1 MLRIGKARETEG
13 RLEVARAGR
22 GSEEKRDCLMS
33 TRFPFGATEMFWDL
47 TEWMFVQ
54 HCECLEALYLL
65 RGRTARMCLPHALP
79 RAEEQPENRAVLFAF
94 IVTLCVALVKM
105 IGISHTDFAG
115 REPFLPLVIIGNG
128 SVWVTI
134 MGKSVMIRY

>member
-1 MLRIGKARETEG
+1 MLNEYK
-13 RLEVARAGR
+13 V
-22 GSEEKRDCLMS
+22 S
-33 TRFPFGATEMFWDL
+33 FWSHGDVL
-47 TEWMFVQ
+47 GLDRVDVTVVQ

-115 REPFLPLVIIGNG
+115 CEPFLPLVIIGNG
-128 SVWVTI
+128 SIWVTI